1 MRLSRLRQLIPA
13 FTISL
18 LAMFL
23 CNCASQPKKVIDYSH
38 IEQAFEELERETALK
53 KSEKQTKILEKRPEW
68 AEEEDKNY
76 ITSTEWS
83 VQGGNKQYQELVKS
97 LKKRVLANLSEE
109 VKVTVREVFIDIV
122 QEKDGFLEEY
132 AESVIKTN
140 SSATFFKDEL
150 DLVVYPSE
158 IGVGE
163 GDTVW
168 VYGRLN
174 YLVYKSRLE
183 DERRDFEHQAVET
196 FQEAV
201 RALESGNM
209 YQCLDKLIRSKYY
222 VDRGGGSKS
231 FPHFLDQTLGDRR
244 VVDQLHDLHSELIK
258 QLRIRTVTQNQNDR
272 VTFVREDPVKYLK
285 IQLYSPITSRYDFSG
300 IVIEAKAVDSG
311 KLIQATT
318 VTNEQGIT
326 GFDLRDALKDRE
338 ELNLVISPRLKPLG
352 IDDEIWFSSFSHQ
365 DFKSKLFPLTITVNH
380 QAFPQR
386 NILTVV
392 TKESDV
398 LVSNST
404 MNSLNDALDQEVF
417 NYTQFFNLLK
427 QEAGMGTQ
435 ELARVVSSRKKLS
448 SEQLDKLSTV
458 DAIIHISIESA
469 SKYIV
474 RMKLLN
480 VVDNSL
486 NVLAMSSINIS
497 NDIELRSEGMKR
509 IFRLFMDEFFLRT
522 VKLNFN
528 EKVNYSVVINGDP
541 YDPSKQEKSAVCKD
555 LSRYH
560 TQNIEVNSGNYRT
573 YRTTVK
579 PDVFS
584 FKTSNP
590 RRNQSSTQYIIFKDI
605 QLVRKSGTLTVNVT
619 NDDGGNLRGY
629 QTSIKLWQPRMFFFR
644 ANKVSHK
651 GVSTREFALTNLGL
665 YQVSAAYPGYSK
677 PLPKFIN
684 IRDDLA
690 VQGRQM
696 VHFPLVE
703 KSAFKA
709 IVLSSAYP
717 GWGHLYLDKPW
728 WQMLL
733 PAAFY
738 TMALAVSGT
747 AYYDYTSYRDEFKG
761 YQDSYFNA
769 ATEDDLDR
777 YKNLADKSWTNMH
790 RAKSRFEYGVS
801 SAILSNLMT
810 STILYIQKKID

>member
-1 MRLSRLRQLIPA
+1 
-13 FTISL
+13 
-18 LAMFL
+18 MFL
-23 CNCASQPKKVIDYSH
+23 YNCASQPKSVIDYSH
-38 IEQAFEELERETALK
+38 IEQAFEELERETSLK
-53 KSEKQTKILEKRPEW
+53 KSEKQTKVLEKRPEW
-68 AEEEDKNY
+68 IELEDKNY

-83 VQGGNKQYQELVKS
+83 ILGGDKQYPELVNY
-97 LKKRVLANLSEE
+97 LKKRVLANLSKG
-109 VKVTVREVFIDIV
+109 VQVTVREVFIDII
-122 QEKDGFLEEY
+122 QEKDGLLEEY
-132 AESVIKTN
+132 AKSVIKTN
-140 SSATFFKDEL
+140 SSATFFRDEL

-158 IGVGE
+158 ISVAE

-174 YLVYKSRLE
+174 YLAYKSRLE

-196 FQEAV
+196 FQGAV
-201 RALESGNM
+201 KALESGNM
-209 YQCLDKLIRSKYY
+209 YQCLDKVIRSKYY

-258 QLRIRTVTQNQNDR
+258 QLRIRTITQSQNDR
-272 VTFVREDPVKYLK
+272 VIFVRENPVKYLK
-285 IQLYSPITSRYDFSG
+285 IQLYSPIALLYDFSG
-300 IVIEAKAVDSG
+300 IVMEAKVVDSG
-311 KLIQATT
+311 EIIKAMT

-326 GFDLRDALKDRE
+326 GFDLRDALEDRE
-338 ELNLVISPRLKPLG
+338 ELKLVINPRLKPIG
-352 IDDEIWFSSFSHQ
+352 IDDEIWFSSFSYQ
-365 DFKSKLFPLTITVNH
+365 DFQSKLLPLTVTVTH

-392 TKESDV
+392 TKENDV

-417 NYTQFFNLLK
+417 NYTQFFNLMK

-497 NDIELRSEGMKR
+497 NDVELISEGMKR
-509 IFRLFMDEFFLRT
+509 IFHLFMDEFFLRT

-528 EKVNYSVVINGDP
+528 EKVNYSIVINGDP
-541 YDPSKQEKSAVCKD
+541 FDPIKREKSALCKD

-560 TQNIEVNSGNYRT
+560 TQNIEVNSDDYRT

-590 RRNQSSTQYIIFKDI
+590 RRNQSSTQHIISKDI
-605 QLVRKSGTLTVNVT
+605 QLVPQSGTLTVKVT
-619 NDDGGNLRGY
+619 NEEGRNLQGDL
-629 QTSIKLWQPRMFFFR
+629 TSMKLWQPKMFFFR
-644 ANKVSHK
+644 ANKVSYK
-651 GVSTREFALTNLGL
+651 GVSTKEFKLTNLGL
-665 YQVSAAYPGYSK
+665 YQVYATYPGYSK

-684 IRDDLA
+684 IKDDLN
-690 VQGRQM
+690 VQERQI
-696 VHFPLVE
+696 VQISLVE

-709 IVLSSAYP
+709 ILLSSVYP

-738 TMALAVSGT
+738 TMSLAVSGT
-747 AYYDYTSYRDEFKG
+747 AYYDYTSYRDEFNR
-761 YQDSYFNA
+761 YQDFYFDA
-769 ATEDDLDR
+769 VTKDDLNK
-777 YKNLADKSWTNMH
+777 YKNLADKSWNNMH
-790 RAKSRFEYGVS
+790 RAQNRFKYGVS
-801 SAILSNLMT
+801 TTILSNLLT
-810 STILYIQKKID
+810 STILYIQKRIS